1 MKFNPC
7 SNFNCLLSKLRSSL
21 WCSKKAL
28 ATATEELERIEAKKE
43 ALVEEQRR
51 EEEEERNG
59 VLRIIRR
66 CAHEPK
72 VNPPFNLTI

>member
-1 MKFNPC
+1 MSPACFL
-7 SNFNCLLSKLRSSL
+7 NCVQAFGVL
-21 WCSKKAL
+21 KKAL

-72 VNPPFNLTI
+72 VNPPFNLAI